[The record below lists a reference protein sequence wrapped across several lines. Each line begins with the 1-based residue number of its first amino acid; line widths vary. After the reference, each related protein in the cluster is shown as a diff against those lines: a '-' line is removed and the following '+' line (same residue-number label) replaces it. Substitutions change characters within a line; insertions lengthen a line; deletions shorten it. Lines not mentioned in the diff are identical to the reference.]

1 MRMETRNGSRDIPVV
16 TLRSRSPVAPK
27 PSRDGREQPIDTSD
41 LIERVVRI
49 RDMAHTID
57 RRRGDPEQHAI
68 DKNELVRAVGRLE
81 ADLRRRGV
89 R

>member
-1 MRMETRNGSRDIPVV
+1 MRMETRHGSREVQVV
-16 TLRSRSPVAPK
+16 TLKHRSAVAPK
-27 PSRDGREQPIDTSD
+27 PAHHGKDAPIDMFD